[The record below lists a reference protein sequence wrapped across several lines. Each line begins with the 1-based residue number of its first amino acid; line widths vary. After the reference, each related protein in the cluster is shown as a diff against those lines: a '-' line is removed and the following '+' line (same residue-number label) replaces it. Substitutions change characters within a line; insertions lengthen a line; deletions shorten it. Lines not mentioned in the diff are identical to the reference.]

1 MRALTLLCLCLLT
14 AAASAQ
20 PLAPVAPDSHQVVTY
35 RQFTLS
41 YNERHEQADW
51 VFYLLEKSELALNI
65 TRTDH
70 FRADTS
76 IITGSAGPDDY
87 RNSGFTR
94 GHLCPAAN
102 CEFDSTAYEE
112 SFLLSNMSPQ
122 LPGFNSG
129 IWKALEEWE
138 RRQAHKYDSVWV
150 VTGPLFIHDLGT
162 IGNDSVTIPGYFY
175 KAFLRF
181 EGSSPKTIGFL
192 LPHVGPC
199 GDLEDYVVPVNAL
212 ETLTGLDFFPDLDNS
227 IENVVE
233 SSVARSNW
241 KF

>member
-1 MRALTLLCLCLLT
+1 MRTLLTVFWTLLT
-14 AAASAQ
+14 TILAAQ
-20 PLAPVAPDSHQVVTY
+20 PYAPSSGTGHQVVTY

-41 YNERHEQADW
+41 YNEQHEQADW
-51 VFYLLEKSELALNI
+51 VFYLLEKAELATNI

-70 FRADTS
+70 FRADTA
-76 IITGSAGPDDY
+76 ITTGSASLADY

-129 IWKALEEWE
+129 IWKSLEDWE
-138 RRQAHKYDSVWV
+138 RKQANKYDSVWV
-150 VTGPLFIHDLGT
+150 VTGPVLVNPLGVL
-162 IGNDSVTIPGYFY
+162 GDSKVTIPGYFF
-175 KAFLRF
+175 KACLRF

-192 LPHVGPC
+192 IPHVGPC

-212 ETLTGLDFFPDLDNS
+212 ESLTGLDFFPDLDTS
-227 IENVVE
+227 TENVAE
-233 SSVARSNW
+233 ASVARSNW